1 MSYQTEQRKILLDF
15 FSKNKDKI
23 FSAEEISN
31 KLKDSNISVS
41 AVYRNLNSLEKSGK
55 VRKSAKSGD
64 TRAYYQYVDCD
75 SCKGHLHMSCKKCG
89 KTLHLNNAD
98 ETLLI
103 NRVLQNSNFE
113 INTNDTVLYGVCKNC
128 KK

>member
-41 AVYRNLNSLEKSGK
+41 AVYRNLNSLEKIVDK
-55 VRKSAKSGD
+55 VLK
-64 TRAYYQYVDCD
+64 DCN
-75 SCKGHLHMSCKKCG
+75 KVIK
-89 KTLHLNNAD
+89 
-98 ETLLI
+98 
-103 NRVLQNSNFE
+103 NS
-113 INTNDTVLYGVCKNC
+113 DKN
-128 KK
+128 

>member
-1 MSYQTEQRKILLDF
+1 MSYQTEQRKILIDF
-15 FSKNKDKI
+15 FNRNKDKM

-41 AVYRNLNSLEKSGK
+41 AVYRNLSALENSGK
-55 VRKSAKSGD
+55 VRKTTKSGD
-64 TRAYYQYVDCD
+64 RKAYYQFVDCD

-89 KTLHLNNAD
+89 KTLHLNKND
-98 ETLLI
+98 ESLLL
-103 NRVLQNSNFE
+103 NSALQNSNFE
-113 INTNDTVLYGVCKNC
+113 INTNETILYGICKNC